1 MNVEDSAI
9 ALTERLARLLET
21 EFEALSGRDLERL
34 ESLTEQREGLLKQ
47 LLYFK
52 QTNHELWTSEAF
64 SNVRSAL
71 RNCQELHKRNELLL
85 ARQVEAVREALGVL
99 RKSSDDA
106 DLYDRLGRLAQR
118 RNHLF
123 SDDV

>member
-1 MNVEDSAI
+1 MSDS
-9 ALTERLARLLET
+9 ET
-21 EFEALSGRDLERL
+21 
-34 ESLTEQREGLLKQ
+34 LTEQREGLLKQ
-47 LLYFK
+47 LLYFR
-52 QTNHELWTSEAF
+52 QTNQELWTSEAF
-64 SNVRSAL
+64 SNVEAL
-71 RNCQELHKRNELLL
+71 KNCQELHKRNELLL

-118 RNHLF
+118 RSHLF

>member
-52 QTNHELWTSEAF
+52 QTNQERWTSEAF

-71 RNCQELHKRNELLL
+71 INCQELHKRNELLL
-85 ARQVEAVREALGVL
+85 ARQAEAVREALGVL

-118 RNHLF
+118 RSHLF

>member
-52 QTNHELWTSEAF
+52 QTNQERWTSEAF

-71 RNCQELHKRNELLL
+71 INCQELHKRNELL
-85 ARQVEAVREALGVL
+85 ARQAEAVREALGVL

-118 RNHLF
+118 RSHLF